1 MYKKP
6 IFRQTRLSVNESSE
20 GSTLEQKIERII
32 NNKEAITDGAPIIFT
47 ERKEG
52 VLPSYNIRTDRWE
65 IAVEGMDKVHRSY
78 QARREEKAKME
89 VIKNNKNNENS
100 NEVTSTQGTDN

>member
-1 MYKKP
+1 MYK
-6 IFRQTRLSVNESSE
+6 ITIYRRTRLTINESVE
-20 GSTLEQKIERII
+20 GSTIEQKIERII
-32 NNKEAITDGAPIIFT
+32 NNKETITDGAPIIFT

-89 VIKNNKNNENS
+89 VIKNEK
-100 NEVTSTQGTDN
+100 TDNNNSETMPTQDTGN